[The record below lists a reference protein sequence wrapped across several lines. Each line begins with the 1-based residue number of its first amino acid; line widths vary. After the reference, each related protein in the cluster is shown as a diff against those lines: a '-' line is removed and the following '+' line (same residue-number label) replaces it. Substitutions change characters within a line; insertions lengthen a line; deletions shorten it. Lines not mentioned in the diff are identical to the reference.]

1 MNYGRY
7 VRPLSI
13 VLFVLAILATGFY
26 TGRAYGQEQRRPELT
41 PEQKATVVWAF
52 ANALTS
58 FVIGAPVF
66 LYVTVTG
73 KQKELCDVMKG
84 TYDPTAK
91 DICAGGDWVRVIPY
105 LPKPERN

>member
-1 MNYGRY
+1 MAVG
-7 VRPLSI
+7 
-13 VLFVLAILATGFY
+13 
-26 TGRAYGQEQRRPELT
+26 
-41 PEQKATVVWAF
+41 WAF

>member
-1 MNYGRY
+1 MKH
-7 VRPLSI
+7 LTTI
-13 VLFVLAILATGFY
+13 ILVLALSLTAN
-26 TGRAYGQEQRRPELT
+26 AQEQRRPELT
-41 PEQKATVVWAF
+41 PEQKLAVGWAF

-105 LPKPERN
+105 LPKPSQ

>member
-1 MNYGRY
+1 MIYGRY
-7 VRPLSI
+7 VKGL
-13 VLFVLAILATGFY
+13 LAALITVIFLAALLVATNSH
-26 TGRAYGQEQRRPELT
+26 AQEQRRPELA
-41 PEQKATVVWAF
+41 PEQKLAVGWAF